1 VWLLKKINGEKLST
15 FESQTD
21 KDVGTSISLRYH
33 SWFLPKKYKSIP
45 MKFSLRPK
53 KLDTYNDE
61 LTTDTSD
68 GIMPIVNGYL
78 QFIDG
83 FTTV

>member
-1 VWLLKKINGEKLST
+1 
-15 FESQTD
+15 
-21 KDVGTSISLRYH
+21 
-33 SWFLPKKYKSIP
+33 